1 MNLVIHPA
9 ASDEED
15 AEADFY
21 GERSADLGLDFIAT
35 VRAAYARIRERPE
48 LYAPAEDAP
57 AGRNVRNIPLDRFP
71 FRVVYWVRPADVVIP
86 AVAHTSRRPGY
97 WKNRLRSVP

>member
-21 GERSADLGLDFIAT
+21 GERSADLGLDFIAA
-35 VRAAYARIRERPE
+35 VRAAYVRIRERLE
-48 LYAPAEDAP
+48 LYAPGRGRPRRAE
-57 AGRNVRNIPLDRFP
+57 
-71 FRVVYWVRPADVVIP
+71 RP
-86 AVAHTSRRPGY
+86 
-97 WKNRLRSVP
+97 